1 MVFTVKRAHTKV
13 LIAFDVLNK
22 GAMFHILF
30 HIQTLSYLQVGG
42 TCILFVLVYIKV
54 NLVTRNDLYISKKI
68 QCYRFINNEIHVSIK
83 HA

>member
-1 MVFTVKRAHTKV
+1 MVFTVKRARTKV
-13 LIAFDVLNK
+13 LFAFDVLNK

-54 NLVTRNDLYISKKI
+54 NMVTRNDLYISKKYNAI
-68 QCYRFINNEIHVSIK
+68 VLLTMRYK
-83 HA
+83 